1 MKNLRYTSVTTL
13 FMLLLMSL
21 VYACDD
27 NQNDIASDTLVVQD
41 VTPEEIK
48 ALQFMLEEEKLAR
61 DTYSYLGSLWSV
73 NQFKNIKSSEQT
85 HMDAIE
91 NLMIQNDIEYTILPP
106 GQFKDDTL
114 QQLYDTF
121 VVEGTTDV
129 VSALKIGATI
139 EDLDIVDLQNYMD
152 ATTNPAIITVFE
164 RLQCGSRNHLKSFV
178 FGIENNLGT
187 YTPQYLSQDA
197 YESILSQNRERCY

>member
-91 NLMIQNDIEYTILPP
+91 NLMIP
-106 GQFKDDTL
+106 GMIKKR
-114 QQLYDTF
+114 
-121 VVEGTTDV
+121 
-129 VSALKIGATI
+129 SKMI
-139 EDLDIVDLQNYMD
+139 
-152 ATTNPAIITVFE
+152 
-164 RLQCGSRNHLKSFV
+164 
-178 FGIENNLGT
+178 
-187 YTPQYLSQDA
+187 
-197 YESILSQNRERCY
+197 